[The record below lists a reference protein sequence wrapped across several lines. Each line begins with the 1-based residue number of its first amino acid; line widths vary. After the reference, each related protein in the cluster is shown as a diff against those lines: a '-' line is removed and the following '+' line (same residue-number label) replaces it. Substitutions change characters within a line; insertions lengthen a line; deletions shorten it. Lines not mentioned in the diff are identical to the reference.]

1 MDIKLQERIA
11 RLFDTG
17 NTVNAYVYKKNGFE
31 EYWFENTP
39 ENIASFLARHPDA
52 REMVLTDQMDQFILN
67 TIGFFIDRC
76 PDQELLEKIKVH
88 LIPMQLQERE
98 PYDFFCPTDDEV
110 EEYFA
115 AKSLE

>member
-1 MDIKLQERIA
+1 MDNELRNKIKA
-11 RLFDTG
+11 LFDTG
-17 NTVNAYVYKKNGFE
+17 NTVNAYVYKHDGFE

-52 REMVLTDQMDQFILN
+52 KEIVLTDQMDQPILN
-67 TIGFFIDRC
+67 TIGFFINRC
-76 PDQELLEKIKVH
+76 PDQTLLEKIKVH

-98 PYDFFCPTDDEV
+98 PYDFFCPTDEEV

-115 AKSLE
+115 MTDLI